1 MAASGDRIKI
11 LIGILAATLVS
22 FLIASVIVKSSK
34 TDEQSVNKELKEAAK
49 QMEALK
55 GKKSRISSVFED
67 KEEALD
73 YASIRTILY
82 VCDAGLGSSAMG
94 ASVVAKK
101 LKKIGIEDIKVPHA
115 RVIDLP
121 QKADVIITHNS
132 LKDIVHEK
140 QPDITVIAIE
150 DYLNAPE
157 YDDLVNKIVEARGKK

>member
-1 MAASGDRIKI
+1 
-11 LIGILAATLVS
+11 
-22 FLIASVIVKSSK
+22 
-34 TDEQSVNKELKEAAK
+34 
-49 QMEALK
+49 
-55 GKKSRISSVFED
+55 
-67 KEEALD
+67 
-73 YASIRTILY
+73 
-82 VCDAGLGSSAMG
+82 MG

-157 YDDLVNKIVEARGKK
+157 YDDLVNKIVEAREKK